1 MQYVIRL
8 GCVTAGKLGM
18 ILLLY
23 YYCSWGYIDE
33 EHGTVHCSPAWRTL
47 LLHRTILESSR
58 CRTDDRAVSIRSSHF
73 FDRDE
78 RMKNAQ
84 LAVRCANDVNSQS
97 WSMQSVISNCLK
109 SVRFQYSSDGSKWA
123 EFRPHERVDAWTVLW
138 EKHELSNSES
148 EMTITTLYDD
158 ELTVP
163 VVLRIK
169 NAVFPNICSGFL
181 IWDERWDHY
190 VNHYWTFRRD
200 AWELKSIRDRP
211 KKKRKLGTASLNH
224 RESSVLAGVSPRFR
238 ILPDCWIAVLNMRDN
253 CLLIYIPSWAIVS
266 ILNCL
271 MIVMADVARTAQ
283 L

>member
-1 MQYVIRL
+1 MKVRYYISIVCLHSAIASIFGTKSESIFEFQP
-8 GCVTAGKLGM
+8 G
-18 ILLLY
+18 

-47 LLHRTILESSR
+47 LLYRTILESSR

-97 WSMQSVISNCLK
+97 WSTQSVISNCLK

-138 EKHELSNSES
+138 EKHELSNSGS
-148 EMTITTLYDD
+148 EMTITTLNDD

-190 VNHYWTFRRD
+190 VNHYWTFGGTPGNWNR
-200 AWELKSIRDRP
+200 SGIDR
-211 KKKRKLGTASLNH
+211 KKRGSSELHPWIIENPPSSWESVPDLEFFLIAELQYWICEIIASL
-224 RESSVLAGVSPRFR
+224 S
-238 ILPDCWIAVLNMRDN
+238 
-253 CLLIYIPSWAIVS
+253 IYPHEP
-266 ILNCL
+266 
-271 MIVMADVARTAQ
+271 
-283 L
+283 